1 MSVRVAVDVG
11 STGTRVAAAGPGEEP
26 RLLGVLPAGT
36 SGPAAV
42 ALLVAGTPRD
52 VLVLG
57 TSIPRA
63 VAATGGRPGVRL
75 VVDAGA
81 SGTTLSLVDGLRV
94 LRERRVPIGGATL
107 DDAVGAALG
116 ARLGTGPARP
126 GSARAVREALS
137 LRPEIRLR
145 AGDTRVRIGADTVR
159 EALVG
164 PLAEL
169 VRHARGAAAA
179 EALLVGGVART
190 PLLAELFDGAGPASV
205 VVADRP
211 ETAAVRGALDVPRP
225 VPDPPEEPAE
235 HVRLPPV
242 PDGRRLTPR
251 RLALAV
257 GAVVVAAGLLEVGQ
271 LLPAP
276 EVAASPSDLVVQ
288 YGYSVP
294 LPGGWEHTGGEPER
308 RRVLLTPRD
317 APDGAELISVE
328 RTALGYDAT
337 REPERANAELRAAY
351 AGGLAA
357 GEALE
362 DLDPNARFAGRAVVR
377 FRQLLSGGAVHVD
390 WYVVLDGT
398 DQLSVGCR
406 YAGPAPADACAEV
419 VSGVRGV

>member
-36 SGPAAV
+36 SVPAAV

-63 VAATGGRPGVRL
+63 VAATAGRPGVRL

-81 SGTTLSLVDGLRV
+81 SGTTLSLVNGLRV
-94 LRERRVPIGGATL
+94 LRERRVPIGGAML

-116 ARLGTGPARP
+116 ARLGAGPARP

-159 EALVG
+159 ETLVG
-164 PLAEL
+164 PLGEL
-169 VRHARGAAAA
+169 VCHARGAAA
-179 EALLVGGVART
+179 EVLLVGGLART
-190 PLLAELFDGAGPASV
+190 PLLAELFDRAGPASV

-225 VPDPPEEPAE
+225 VPDLAEEPDD

-251 RLALAV
+251 RLALAAA
-257 GAVVVAAGLLEVGQ
+257 AVVVAAGLLGVGK

-276 EVAASPSDLVVQ
+276 EVTASPSELVVQ

-294 LPGGWEHTGGEPER
+294 LPEGWEHTGGEPER

-337 REPERANAELRAAY
+337 REPERAHAELRAAY
-351 AGGLAA
+351 SDGLAA

-406 YAGPAPADACAEV
+406 YAGPDPADACAEV

>member
-36 SGPAAV
+36 SVPTAV
-42 ALLVAGTPRD
+42 ALLVSGTPRD

-63 VAATGGRPGVRL
+63 VAATGGRPGIRL

-94 LRERRVPIGGATL
+94 LRERRVPIGGGTL

-116 ARLGTGPARP
+116 ARLGTGPAQP

-137 LRPEIRLR
+137 LRPEIGLR
-145 AGDTRVRIGADTVR
+145 AGDTRVRIEADIVR
-159 EALVG
+159 DALVG
-164 PLAEL
+164 PLGEL
-169 VRHARGAAAA
+169 ARQARGAAA
-179 EALLVGGVART
+179 EVLLVGGLART

-211 ETAAVRGALDVPRP
+211 DTAAVRGALDVPRP
-225 VPDPPEEPAE
+225 VLDVLEEPDDR
-235 HVRLPPV
+235 VCLPPV
-242 PDGRRLTPR
+242 PDGRRITPR
-251 RLALAV
+251 RIALAA
-257 GAVVVAAGLLEVGQ
+257 GAVVVTAALVGVGQ

-294 LPGGWEHTGGEPER
+294 LPEGWEHTGGEPER
-308 RRVLLTPRD
+308 RRILLTPRD

-328 RTALGYDAT
+328 RTAVGYDAT
-337 REPERANAELRAAY
+337 REPDRARAELRAAY
-351 AGGLAA
+351 EEGLAA
-357 GEALE
+357 GETLE
-362 DLDPNARFAGRAVVR
+362 DFDPDARFAGRPVVR
-377 FRQLLSGGAVHVD
+377 FRQLLSGGVVHVD

-406 YAGPAPADACAEV
+406 SAGTGPVDACAEV
-419 VSGVRGV
+419 VEAVRGV